1 MEYSDLTHNPAM
13 KRLLIIGCGDIAL
26 RTIPMLQGHYRLYAL
41 LRNPAQ
47 RDTLRALGVT
57 PIMGDLDDRRSL
69 QRIAGIADVVLH
81 FAPPAA
87 SQKSSTLSPPPCRG
101 GVREG
106 VEALMFHN
114 STPIPT
120 FPLQGGRSELGSIE
134 KDCREGGVF
143 DLRTR
148 HLLAALSR
156 ATPPTQLLYIS
167 TSGVY
172 GDCAGELVSETRPL
186 NPQTPR
192 AQLRVDAENQIRNW
206 AKRNQVNANILRV
219 PGIYAAERLPL
230 QRISSGAPAIVQEQD
245 SYTNHI
251 HADDL
256 VRIVVAAL
264 RYAKPNRVYHAV
276 DDDEMKMGDYF
287 DAVADAF
294 NLPRP
299 PRLPREEVHR
309 VVSPA
314 MWSFMDESR
323 RMTNER
329 MRREL
334 KVKLSY
340 ATVIEAQIYI
350 GKPHTRHIAP

>member
-1 MEYSDLTHNPAM
+1 M

-26 RTIPMLQGHYRLYAL
+26 RTIPMLRGRYRLYAL

-47 RDTLRALGVT
+47 RDKLRALGVT
-57 PIMGDLDDRRSL
+57 TITGDLDDRRSL

-81 FAPPAA
+81 FAPPAV

-101 GVREG
+101 RVREG
-106 VEALMFHN
+106 VETLPLRD

-120 FPLQGGRSELGSIE
+120 LPLQGGRGEFGS
-134 KDCREGGVF
+134 KKNMGQGGFAV

-148 HLLAALSR
+148 HLLAALLQ

-172 GDCAGELVSETRPL
+172 GDCAGDIISETHKL

-192 AQLRVDAENQIRNW
+192 AQLRADAENQIRNW
-206 AKRNQVNANILRV
+206 AKRTQVSAHILRV
-219 PGIYAAERLPL
+219 PGIYAADRLPL
-230 QRISSGAPAIVQEQD
+230 QRIRSGAPAIVAEQD

-256 VRIVVAAL
+256 ARIVVAAL
-264 RYAKPNRVYHAV
+264 RHAQPNRIYHAA
-276 DDDEMKMGDYF
+276 DGGEMKMGDYF
-287 DAVADAF
+287 DVVAAAF

-299 PRLPREEVHR
+299 PRLPREEVQR
-309 VVSPA
+309 AVSPA
-314 MWSFMDESR
+314 MWSFMEESR

-329 MRREL
+329 MKREL
-334 KVKLSY
+334 KVKLRY
-340 ATVIEAQIYI
+340 ATVGECLRVLAAQNL
-350 GKPHTRHIAP
+350 A